1 MDMPLHRTRVNY
13 SGGREEASSSM
24 SALIDQVSG
33 LARRQYGSFSSCPAV
48 AIAIGLLYLLVTP
61 SQYTATATLLI
72 DSSTLRVLQNQ
83 LQPQGDIPLDT
94 LQVGSQVE
102 ILASRKLGLDVVRSL
117 KLADDPEF
125 AGGWSLFSRP
135 DVTSNTVEEREHK
148 RRSMSFWLT
157 APSRAATR
165 LMR

>member
-24 SALIDQVSG
+24 SALIDQLSG
-33 LARRQYGSFSSCPAV
+33 LARRQYRVILIVPAV

-117 KLADDPEF
+117 KLADDPE
-125 AGGWSLFSRP
+125 
-135 DVTSNTVEEREHK
+135 
-148 RRSMSFWLT
+148 
-157 APSRAATR
+157 
-165 LMR
+165 